1 MGINLAK
8 ATEREHWRF
17 YRVSSDESVTVDL
30 DEFVIARAP
39 GLSAV
44 RRTLRQTLDVPG
56 QFGCFGL
63 HEWAMVYRAPDRR
76 HSRVPLRLGRA
87 GTDEVVRDGVLRCS
101 HYDAVRFFTPAAQP
115 LNALSPP
122 APLALRLEQPG
133 CLHAGMDLYKWA
145 YQLSPAIGSEL
156 VLDCFSLARRI
167 RELDMRASP
176 YDLTD
181 YGYRPVPIETPAGK
195 AEYVTAQRAFAV
207 ESQALRGRLL
217 AVLDRLG
224 PPEPG

>member
-1 MGINLAK
+1 MGVTLAK

-17 YRVSSDESVTVDL
+17 YRVNGDESVTVDL
-30 DEFVIARAP
+30 DEFVIARAA
-39 GLSAV
+39 GLTAV
-44 RRTLRQTLDVPG
+44 RRTLSQTLDFPG

-76 HSRVPLRLGRA
+76 HSRVPLRLGQT
-87 GTDEVVRDGVLRCS
+87 GTDQVVRDGVLRCS
-101 HYDAVRFFTPAAQP
+101 HYDAVRFFSSAAQS
-115 LNALSPP
+115 LNALDPP
-122 APLALRLEQPG
+122 APVTLRREQPG

-145 YQLSPAIGSEL
+145 FQLSPAIGSEL
-156 VLDCFSLARRI
+156 VLDCFRLARRI

-176 YDLTD
+176 YDLSD

-207 ESQALRGRLL
+207 ESQALRIRLL
-217 AVLDRLG
+217 AVLDLLG
-224 PPEPG
+224 PPGRR